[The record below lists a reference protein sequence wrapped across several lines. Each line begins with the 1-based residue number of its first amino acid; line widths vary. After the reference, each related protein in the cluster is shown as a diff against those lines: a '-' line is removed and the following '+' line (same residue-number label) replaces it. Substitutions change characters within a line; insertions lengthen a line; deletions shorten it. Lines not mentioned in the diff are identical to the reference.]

1 MKRLKEMQRGQMTE
15 LKSRLSAVGLTDLC
29 KASLQRCETE
39 IGDGEPRGE
48 F

>member
-15 LKSRLSAVGLTDLC
+15 LESHLSAVGLMDLC

-39 IGDGEPRGE
+39 IGGGEPGK
-48 F
+48 